1 MSSYNKNVLD
11 EIERE
16 IREKNSEE
24 LVSEQPFYKQ
34 PISKPK
40 SKKLTNQE
48 LLQVLP
54 FYDNVGILRKRK
66 AFRNYVETYEV
77 EVIDDTS
84 LSDLLSM
91 SKNSI
96 KSLFNDLLIE
106 KRGFKYILTTK
117 ITLKKR
123 INNNETRYETVYF
136 NSKVKTIINQRYHL
150 NDSFVEIL
158 NTLDAWINEG
168 SALTIGQID
177 GLYINVANYEPVSG
191 SSYIPLPKE
200 LNNSKK
206 GLINLKNKDHKCF
219 MWCHIRLINPK
230 DTHPER
236 INKED
241 KKIAAKLNYS
251 GIEFPLNIKDYE
263 LTEDRFEMNVNVF
276 GYENKVYPLYV
287 SKKSHTQVVNLLLI
301 TEEGKSHYVFIKDF
315 NRLMYSKIK
324 TKNQHKKYF
333 CMHCLQNF
341 TSEEVLSNHKKQ
353 CLLINGTQAVN
364 YESGTRKFKNYE
376 KQIPIPF
383 KMLTQ
388 NAS

>member
-54 FYDNVGILRKRK
+54 FYDNVGILRKQK

-96 KSLFNDLLIE
+96 KSLFNDILRE

-158 NTLDAWINEG
+158 NTLDA
-168 SALTIGQID
+168 
-177 GLYINVANYEPVSG
+177 
-191 SSYIPLPKE
+191 
-200 LNNSKK
+200 
-206 GLINLKNKDHKCF
+206 
-219 MWCHIRLINPK
+219 
-230 DTHPER
+230 
-236 INKED
+236 
-241 KKIAAKLNYS
+241 
-251 GIEFPLNIKDYE
+251 
-263 LTEDRFEMNVNVF
+263 
-276 GYENKVYPLYV
+276 
-287 SKKSHTQVVNLLLI
+287 
-301 TEEGKSHYVFIKDF
+301 
-315 NRLMYSKIK
+315 
-324 TKNQHKKYF
+324 
-333 CMHCLQNF
+333 
-341 TSEEVLSNHKKQ
+341 
-353 CLLINGTQAVN
+353 
-364 YESGTRKFKNYE
+364 
-376 KQIPIPF
+376 
-383 KMLTQ
+383 
-388 NAS
+388 